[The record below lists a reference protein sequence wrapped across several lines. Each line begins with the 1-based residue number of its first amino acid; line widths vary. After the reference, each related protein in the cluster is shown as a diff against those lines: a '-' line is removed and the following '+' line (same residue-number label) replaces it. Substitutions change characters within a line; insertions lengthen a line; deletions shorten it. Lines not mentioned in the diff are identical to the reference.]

1 MPRRNASLAGV
12 PMKHISLITL
22 VFQNSL
28 LILVMHY
35 SRIMPP
41 VNGHRYY
48 TSTAVFLN
56 ELMKLS
62 TSLSM
67 ALYDIATHSKSPE
80 TATAA
85 GLFGELARAV
95 FSGDSWKMGIPALL
109 YTLQN
114 MLQYIGISNLDAAT
128 FQVTYQLKI
137 LTTALFSVTLLGKSL
152 SPRRWTSLVLLMV
165 GVAIVQI
172 PLGGSETPV
181 LSIKDLKDGAAFH
194 SPRSIWDLKALGNVA
209 AGQLS
214 KRSATYEGI
223 GEDEAAAHPQ
233 LDASIGLIA
242 VIIACG
248 LSGMAGV
255 YFEKVLKDPKGDAHR
270 QSVWVRNVQLSFYS
284 LWPALLIGV
293 FFKDGEQIAK
303 TGFFTGYNWVV
314 WLAITLQAIGGVVVA
329 LAVNYAD
336 NIAKNFATSISILVS
351 FLASV
356 FFFDFNITWLY
367 LLGTATVVGATY
379 LYNADPDHRGRP
391 PPISVTSYNEKNS
404 EPGYFDLD
412 GEPVMD
418 ESMDER
424 IFQQLE
430 QLQRGTKA
438 GSLPQRD
445 QRIDHAHAPN
455 PAHEVRSYLADDAH
469 YDTVQELADQP
480 LTLDSFDEQ
489 LLRLPNPNSRYG
501 QAARGRNRLSMIPAS
516 TQPSARP
523 TQEYRQSGRAFDL
536 SSYAFNAAENGL
548 SSSSAH
554 DPSFPSSPAFKASQR
569 RPAMYGYEENRGKVQ
584 ADQLQPQ
591 FTSQAYYRPSEI
603 EQQQQEVQVP
613 AWDADTEAPWPRST
627 QPLSNDSVGGYDS
640 RATGPPIVQGIQ
652 LIQTRQLPDR
662 FRSIFNFP
670 LFNAVQSKCFAS
682 VYKANDNFVLSA
694 PTGSG
699 KTAVMELAICRL
711 INGFANGSYKIV
723 YQAPTKSLCSER
735 QRDWQAKF
743 GPLDLQCAELTG
755 DTDIAQLRNVQHATM
770 IVTTPEKWD
779 SMTRKWKDH
788 QKLMQ
793 MVKLFLI
800 DEVHMLKDDRGATLE
815 AVVSRMKS
823 VGSNVRF
830 IALSATVPNSED
842 IAKWIGKDH
851 VNAYLPAVREC
862 FGEEFRP
869 VRLQKHVR
877 GYQGPP
883 NDFAFDK

>member
-1 MPRRNASLAGV
+1 MPRRNASLAGL

-62 TSLSM
+62 ISLSM

-114 MLQYIGISNLDAAT
+114 SLQYIGISNLDAAT

-152 SPRRWTSLVLLMV
+152 TPRRWTSLVLLMV

-172 PLGGSETPV
+172 PLGNSETPV

-194 SPRSIWDLKALGNVA
+194 SPRSIWDLKALGNAA

-242 VIIACG
+242 VMIACG

-293 FFKDGEQIAK
+293 LFKDGEQIAK

-356 FFFDFNITWLY
+356 FFFDFHITWLY
-367 LLGTATVVGATY
+367 LLGTVTVVGATY
-379 LYNADPDHRGRP
+379 LYNADPVHRSRP
-391 PPISVTSYNEKNS
+391 PPISVTSYNEKNN
-404 EPGYFDLD
+404 EPGYFDLESVPTPARTPIRGD
-412 GEPVMD
+412 G
-418 ESMDER
+418 
-424 IFQQLE
+424 
-430 QLQRGTKA
+430 
-438 GSLPQRD
+438 
-445 QRIDHAHAPN
+445 
-455 PAHEVRSYLADDAH
+455 
-469 YDTVQELADQP
+469 
-480 LTLDSFDEQ
+480 
-489 LLRLPNPNSRYG
+489 
-501 QAARGRNRLSMIPAS
+501 LSTS
-516 TQPSARP
+516 RP
-523 TQEYRQSGRAFDL
+523 TTPGSRSR
-536 SSYAFNAAENGL
+536 
-548 SSSSAH
+548 
-554 DPSFPSSPAFKASQR
+554 
-569 RPAMYGYEENRGKVQ
+569 
-584 ADQLQPQ
+584 
-591 FTSQAYYRPSEI
+591 
-603 EQQQQEVQVP
+603 
-613 AWDADTEAPWPRST
+613 PRS
-627 QPLSNDSVGGYDS
+627 P
-640 RATGPPIVQGIQ
+640 
-652 LIQTRQLPDR
+652 
-662 FRSIFNFP
+662 
-670 LFNAVQSKCFAS
+670 
-682 VYKANDNFVLSA
+682 
-694 PTGSG
+694 
-699 KTAVMELAICRL
+699 
-711 INGFANGSYKIV
+711 GF
-723 YQAPTKSLCSER
+723 C
-735 QRDWQAKF
+735 
-743 GPLDLQCAELTG
+743 
-755 DTDIAQLRNVQHATM
+755 M
-770 IVTTPEKWD
+770 
-779 SMTRKWKDH
+779 
-788 QKLMQ
+788 
-793 MVKLFLI
+793 
-800 DEVHMLKDDRGATLE
+800 
-815 AVVSRMKS
+815 MK
-823 VGSNVRF
+823 
-830 IALSATVPNSED
+830 
-842 IAKWIGKDH
+842 
-851 VNAYLPAVREC
+851 RE
-862 FGEEFRP
+862 
-869 VRLQKHVR
+869 Q
-877 GYQGPP
+877 
-883 NDFAFDK
+883 